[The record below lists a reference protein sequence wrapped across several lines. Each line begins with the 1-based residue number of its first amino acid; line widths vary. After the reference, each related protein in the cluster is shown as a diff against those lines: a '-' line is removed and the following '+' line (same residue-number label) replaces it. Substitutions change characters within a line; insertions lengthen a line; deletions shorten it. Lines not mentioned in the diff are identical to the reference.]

1 MVRRTFISLFFAILL
16 VFAQQEA
23 MLHPCVHTADWQNKS
38 STEDKS
44 TNHTEVCGKC
54 YALANLGASISSQ
67 AHILNIESGQFEL
80 STTLHQS
87 IISQRI
93 LPYHSRAP
101 PILA

>member
-1 MVRRTFISLFFAILL
+1 MFRRTFLSLFFAILL
-16 VFAQQEA
+16 AFAQQEA
-23 MLHPCVHTADWQNKS
+23 MLHPYEPTVDWQQKS